1 MRWIAILISVF
12 VLGCESKATATDSYE
27 VVTTTTMLAD
37 MVQELAGPDVK
48 VRSLVPVGAD
58 PHLYQPTPAD
68 VRDVS
73 RASLVVTN
81 GLGLEGWIDDLVRNA
96 GGKATKVHVATDE
109 IEPLEIDSDIDPHFW
124 FDVSLWAKSTSGIEK
139 QLVELKIAPK
149 DEVETRAVAYRNRLQ
164 ALDTWVKEQVSQLK
178 PSQRVLVTSHD
189 AFHYFGRAY
198 EFEVVGI
205 QGVSTEQEASQ
216 RDVMNVIK
224 LIKAREIPAVF
235 AETSVNSGLIDQVS
249 RETGV
254 KVSGPLYSDSLG
266 AKDSG
271 AQDYESM
278 VTTNVTMI
286 VNALGGQTQVFT
298 QGLP

>member
-12 VLGCESKATATDSYE
+12 VLGCESKSTPADSYE

-96 GGKATKVHVATDE
+96 GGKKARVFVATSG
-109 IEPLEIDSDIDPHFW
+109 IEPLKIDSDIDPHFW
-124 FDVSLWAKSTSGIEK
+124 FDVSLWSTSTNGVEK
-139 QLVELKIAPK
+139 QLVELQIAPK
-149 DEVETRAVAYRNRLQ
+149 DEVETRAASYRSRLK
-164 ALDTWVKEQVSQLK
+164 ALDTWVKEQVAQLETSK
-178 PSQRVLVTSHD
+178 RVLVTSHD

-224 LIKAREIPAVF
+224 LIRAREIPAVF
-235 AETSVNSGLIDQVS
+235 AETSVNSGLVDQVS

-266 AKDSG
+266 VKDSG
-271 AQDYESM
+271 AENYEGM

-286 VNALGGQTQVFT
+286 VNALGGETQVFT